1 LTKNCRSARVW
12 NVPKPTIVVNP
23 NIEIVMNFSPEQ
35 DQYLQLA
42 QSRAYYEGLRDGI
55 HKYAHWRDGVQYV
68 GTTGRTL
75 QQALDEVNQAE
86 SDLLDRYNQLNML

>member
-1 LTKNCRSARVW
+1 MIT
-12 NVPKPTIVVNP
+12 
-23 NIEIVMNFSPEQ
+23 FSPEQ

-75 QQALDEVNQAE
+75 QEALDEVNRAE
-86 SDLLDRYNQLNML
+86 SDLLDRYNRLNML

>member
-1 LTKNCRSARVW
+1 MKNCRFARVW
-12 NVPKPTIVVNP
+12 NVPRLTISVNP

-75 QQALDEVNQAE
+75 QQALDEVNKAE